1 MILTLRCCQ
10 VNDTLHGTAI
20 RSVTGMTRLEHEA
33 SDTEMHVK
41 HLGHGTQA
49 QELTDASG
57 FMGAIH
63 ATVQTQ

>member
-1 MILTLRCCQ
+1 
-10 VNDTLHGTAI
+10 
-20 RSVTGMTRLEHEA
+20 MTRLEHEA